1 MNGEVIMY
9 KKQLTAQ
16 KFICL
21 AAIIVSAAV
30 FIYSLGIM
38 TDLYDTL
45 YSTMRNANDLT
56 KTDVPGSI
64 VYYNMQNF
72 NGMFLNASIGLILA
86 AVLLYITNT
95 HVRRKYYIGNYVAV
109 GIYSVASLALIVW
122 AHSQIEVY
130 KAQFLQVDFEA
141 LKEHAEMWNT
151 AYTESTF
158 WFDVHYVLFGILF
171 LVVAALVGNVVW
183 KRKLMQEEQ
192 SLLSRGKGAAA

>member
-1 MNGEVIMY
+1 MY

-45 YSTMRNANDLT
+45 YSTMRNSNDLT

-64 VYYNMQNF
+64 VYYNMQEF
-72 NGMFLNASIGLILA
+72 NGKLLNASIGLLILS
-86 AVLLYITNT
+86 LLLFITNT
-95 HVRRKYYIGNYVAV
+95 HSRRRYYIGNYVAV
-109 GIYSVASLALIVW
+109 GAYSVASLALIFW
-122 AHSQIEVY
+122 AHGQIETY
-130 KAQFLQVDFEA
+130 KAQFLQVDFAA

-158 WFDVHYVLFGILF
+158 WFDVHYVLFGLLLI
-171 LVVAALVGNVVW
+171 VTALLIGNVIW
-183 KRKLMQEEQ
+183 KMKLMKAEQ
-192 SLLSRGKGAAA
+192 NLIGQGKEAAV